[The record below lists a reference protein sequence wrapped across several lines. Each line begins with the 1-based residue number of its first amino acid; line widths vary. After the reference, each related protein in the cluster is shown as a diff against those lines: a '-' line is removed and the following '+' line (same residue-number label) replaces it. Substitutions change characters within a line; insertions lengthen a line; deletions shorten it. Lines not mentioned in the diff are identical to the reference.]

1 MVLKNFETE
10 IKLSPS
16 VFLTNLNHMLYGK
29 LAGNFLT
36 AFYGIVD
43 TKNNSLLCATAGH
56 HPPFF
61 VKKDQKEFSNLEIK
75 GKILGLIPDLFYE
88 EKHMTFKPGDR
99 LILFTDGISEHA
111 SKDRTKK
118 YDESLLKEAIRSSLH
133 LEPQKTADYLIQESK
148 RFTTQETFEDD
159 VTLLIVDRI

>member
-1 MVLKNFETE
+1 
-10 IKLSPS
+10 
-16 VFLTNLNHMLYGK
+16 
-29 LAGNFLT
+29 
-36 AFYGIVD
+36 
-43 TKNNSLLCATAGH
+43 
-56 HPPFF
+56 
-61 VKKDQKEFSNLEIK
+61 
-75 GKILGLIPDLFYE
+75 
-88 EKHMTFKPGDR
+88 MTFEPGDR